1 MSTVM
6 TGLLE
11 GHCQHCSVV
20 SSDSTSVEVALDSYE
35 AVSVVNFKPDV
46 HFRNYKSEFQT
57 TKIAHAIVLRHSIS

>member
-20 SSDSTSVEVALDSYE
+20 SSDSTSVEVALDSYD
-35 AVSVVNFKPDV
+35 AVSVVNFKPD
-46 HFRNYKSEFQT
+46 
-57 TKIAHAIVLRHSIS
+57 